1 MSFASRGAETYRQQQ
16 VQTSSPVELVVT
28 LYDGALRSLE
38 AARDAIQRRDIRS
51 RQDATNKALAII
63 AELQCTL
70 DMTRGGEIAASLDR
84 LYSYAN
90 LRLLEATMNDDAA
103 PVEEVQKLFGILRD
117 GWNQAAKG

>member
-16 VQTSSPVELVVT
+16 VQSCNPIELVVL
-28 LYDGALRSLE
+28 LYDGALQSLD
-38 AARDAIQRRDIRS
+38 AARAAIERRDIRA
-51 RQDATNKALAII
+51 RQEATNRALSII

-90 LRLLEATMNDDAA
+90 LRLLEATMNDDVA

-117 GWNQAAKG
+117 GWNQVAKG